1 MDSSRL
7 ENGAERGK
15 GEKKLSPEQEAKGQ
29 VTEHLDML
37 MEHIKGRG
45 GARCWFLCSQQPQL
59 MPGKLL
65 QALAPAQGASQ

>member
-37 MEHIKGRG
+37 MEHIRG
-45 GARCWFLCSQQPQL
+45 RCWFLCSQQPQL
-59 MPGKLL
+59 MPGKLV